1 MQKQEGQVM
10 EANHRNLDEQN
21 SEEKERERGEK
32 DKHRGKTRALVGAI
46 TYLNAV
52 PVISCCPLFDNNLRP
67 LATTR
72 FLAEHVCDQRKLKQN
87 ARASA

>member
-1 MQKQEGQVM
+1 MLATRGTWHAKARGQVT
-10 EANHRNLDEQN
+10 EANQRAVET
-21 SEEKERERGEK
+21 SMSGIRERERKREAREK
-32 DKHRGKTRALVGAI
+32 ETDGHRGKTRALVEAI

-72 FLAEHVCDQRKLKQN
+72 FLAE
-87 ARASA
+87 